1 VGSSPTP
8 GAHVHI
14 GIGVFAVAAL
24 LAVVGYLAIRGRVQQ
39 DAAAGSPEDVLTDE
53 EFRRIEFGDDL

>member
-1 VGSSPTP
+1 
-8 GAHVHI
+8 
-14 GIGVFAVAAL
+14 VFAVAAL